1 MHTTVCFIITITRE
15 YACTWYHF
23 INQTIDIKLLY
34 GLDYETRNRQFY
46 ATIYSNKKGG
56 ASLPEPNTA
65 QTEEAADLVLTYDH
79 HRAGE
84 ALRPTEIPGLI
95 REDKSR
101 QISENLGLASKDVVS
116 KQANEMEVRFLFYYS
131 LEKKYK
137 M

>member
-1 MHTTVCFIITITRE
+1 MNMISFYQPNYRHKAFIL
-15 YACTWYHF
+15 F
-23 INQTIDIKLLY
+23 
-34 GLDYETRNRQFY
+34 GLYETRNRQFY

-56 ASLPEPNTA
+56 APIPEPNTA
-65 QTEEAADLVLTYDH
+65 QTEEAADLVLTDDH

-116 KQANEMEVRFLFYYS
+116 KQAN
-131 LEKKYK
+131 
-137 M
+137 